1 MNAAHEVS
9 FAWLN
14 WYVFLVSIVQ
24 ILIVGYRWRE
34 RARRLPFSILGGAV
48 VVAVWGAAFFF
59 PFEYH
64 TTVEMPS
71 GGQPATNA
79 YPIVSVISTV
89 VVTFLVVGLNQLLL
103 LGVRAGLN
111 WRRGR

>member
-1 MNAAHEVS
+1 VAELVC
-9 FAWLN
+9 L
-14 WYVFLVSIVQ
+14 LVSIVQ

-34 RARRLPFSILGGAV
+34 LTRRLPFSILGGAV

-59 PFEYH
+59 PFEYR
-64 TTVEMPS
+64 TTVELPPA
-71 GGQPATNA
+71 GQPATNA

-89 VVTFLVVGLNQLLL
+89 VVTFLVAGLNQLLL

-111 WRRGR
+111 WKRGR